1 MRHFE
6 TPDSSSGPRM
16 WAWVRIPLLT
26 QYCVTYEVTSS
37 SNTIGVQL
45 QMIQYIF
52 RIKVLSKDTPS
63 FRRRDWLKK
72 MKDTIRLKYDAV

>member
-1 MRHFE
+1 MR
-6 TPDSSSGPRM
+6 
-16 WAWVRIPLLT
+16 
-26 QYCVTYEVTSS
+26 
-37 SNTIGVQL
+37 VQL